1 MKRYILAIV
10 CCVMAIMTYA
20 ECTTL
25 TGSSVEISRWSDFYM
40 PVVGGDMDCW
50 TVELEGEGPY
60 QIRYNIDLDQ
70 FEGYDQVCIYEIQ
83 NDGTLQ
89 LLKTFSAITMSGAI
103 VTYSNKLRV
112 EYYGFTGKLTEEFF
126 DGFQLYFEK
135 ATHKYVTAHDYYIMG
150 RLGVGTTSPQ
160 ATLHVNGGIYGG
172 ESFGA
177 TLLQSTIGHVTIGTA
192 SDERKN
198 MQFTTDR
205 SQFRFNKPLLSQ
217 VGAFGSTTNSLQLT
231 TNDSVCMT
239 IQNGNVGIGVTNPQ
253 EALHING
260 ALRGSGSYGSLLVK
274 TTTGQ
279 LEFGPMDSGYTR
291 FKTTLAGY
299 HFDKEVLLGI
309 GMLASPTKITFR
321 TNYTTHCMTMST
333 SGNVGIGTQSPKYKL
348 DVAGI
353 IRANEI
359 IVNTTG
365 ADFVFAEDYQLRPLS
380 EVKAF
385 IQENKHLPEIK
396 SAQEMQK
403 NGVGINELQTQLL
416 QKIEELTLYLIQQ
429 EQTISELRQ
438 EVEYLKKQQ

>member
-1 MKRYILAIV
+1 MKRYILIIMCCTIV
-10 CCVMAIMTYA
+10 VLAYA
-20 ECTTL
+20 DCTTMN
-25 TGSSVEISRWSDFYM
+25 GSSANISRWQEFYT
-40 PVVGGDMDCW
+40 PVPDTIDCW
-50 TVELEGEGPY
+50 EIELDLESP
-60 QIRYNIDLDQ
+60 IRIVYNIDLDQ
-70 FEGYDQVCIYEIQ
+70 IVGYDMVTIYEVDI
-83 NDGTLQ
+83 NNNSHILRSFTGAHTGTLISTA
-89 LLKTFSAITMSGAI
+89 KKF
-103 VTYSNKLRV
+103 RV
-112 EYYGFTGKLTEEFF
+112 EYYGVTGNLTGFYE
-126 DGFQLYFEK
+126 GFQLTFEQ
-135 ATHKYVTAHDYYIMG
+135 ATHEDVVNHNYYV
-150 RLGVGTTSPQ
+150 LGKLGIGTTNPQ
-160 ATLHVNGGIYGG
+160 ATLHVNGSIYGG
-172 ESFGA
+172 EPFGA
-177 TLLQSTIGHVTIGTA
+177 TRFNSRNGYVTIGT
-192 SDERKN
+192 SQNERQN

-205 SQFRFNKPLLSQ
+205 GQFRFNKPILSQ
-217 VGAFGSTTNSLQLT
+217 AGVFGSTTNSLQLT
-231 TNDSVCMT
+231 TNDSVRMT